1 MNNLIDLNYPSVYH
15 KTAEVS
21 GNILFIYTRNV
32 GQLYS
37 WNNHS
42 SQLATYTVEMS
53 FYLEILCN
61 VNYSV
66 DAIYIYIYIY
76 IYDILKHFCLHFK
89 WILVTNIRNLLEP
102 KLLKT
107 WLCVLLVCLYIRK
120 TIYIPGLLIS
130 ISTNSI

>member
-15 KTAEVS
+15 KTAEVY

-32 GQLYS
+32 GQLCS

-42 SQLATYTVEMS
+42 SQLVIYTVEMS

-61 VNYSV
+61 MNYSV
-66 DAIYIYIYIY
+66 DAIYIYLYIY
-76 IYDILKHFCLHFK
+76 IKHFKAFCLHFK
-89 WILVTNIRNLLEP
+89 WILVTNIRNLLKT

-107 WLCVLLVCLYIRK
+107 WLCVLLICLCIRK